1 MNNQREVMEQRKK
14 DILVAIETLQAEGMP
29 VTIKEVANLTGLPY
43 HLIHAQKSLHSLMN
57 IRPVASYKQKREQPK
72 RDFTAAASMHDRY
85 VTVIKDLVMAGKPMS
100 KQDVA
105 DEIGAMG
112 MGVDH
117 PAIARAINS
126 LLAARDLTM
135 DGNGLYRLAKEPVTT
150 AAAVCSIRPD
160 RLRSRLTH
168 PVQTVLSGE
177 DPWSRLHEV
186 RACRSQRPRF
196 GHGKTCRGS
205 GRIVCRVAPDTAWKS
220 GSVLREHH
228 HGIRQG
234 RHHHLEDDS

>member
-150 AAAVCSIRPD
+150 AAEV
-160 RLRSRLTH
+160 RSVLMDETGK
-168 PVQTVLSGE
+168 VTVLEPGQSALQIAE
-177 DPWSRLHEV
+177 KLI
-186 RACRSQRPRF
+186 RAGARKIIHLLPSES
-196 GHGKTCRGS
+196 T
-205 GRIVCRVAPDTAWKS
+205 TAVVSHKF
-220 GSVLREHH
+220 
-228 HGIRQG
+228 
-234 RHHHLEDDS
+234 

>member
-150 AAAVCSIRPD
+150 AAEV
-160 RLRSRLTH
+160 RSVLMDETGK
-168 PVQTVLSGE
+168 VTVLEPGQSALQIAE
-177 DPWSRLHEV
+177 KLI
-186 RACRSQRPRF
+186 RAGARKIIHLLPSEFFEP
-196 GHGKTCRGS
+196 T
-205 GRIVCRVAPDTAWKS
+205 TAVVSHKF
-220 GSVLREHH
+220 
-228 HGIRQG
+228 
-234 RHHHLEDDS
+234 